1 MKKYKLAL
9 IIDDDKVSNMIAQN
23 ALQSSGVVEQVA
35 TVLSIEESISYLANL
50 HNNYPDVIFLD
61 LNFPTKLDGWY
72 FLENLA
78 KILPKNMVSVDIYIF
93 TSSISKKDI
102 ARAMENQQLAGFISK
117 PLNQT
122 KIMEFFILPSS

>member
-23 ALQSSGVVEQVA
+23 ALQTSGVAEKII
-35 TVLSIEESISYLANL
+35 TVLSIEDSIDYLANL
-50 HNNYPDVIFLD
+50 TNNYPDVIFLD
-61 LNFPTKLDGWY
+61 LNFPTKLNGWY

-78 KILPKNMVSVDIYIF
+78 KIIPQDMGLIDIYMF

-102 ARAMENQQLAGFISK
+102 ERAMKSQQIAGFISK
-117 PLNQT
+117 PLNQA
-122 KIMEFFILPSS
+122 KMMEFFILP